1 MKRSPSAPTERCR
14 VHTLVTNADIF
25 LGSITRVRLSTT
37 MKSLP
42 APENLM
48 NGIFFEIFFIAALLE
63 KCRDHLA
70 AHQVG
75 VLFPRPDDVEL
86 AGRHQH
92 LGPARPP
99 VRGGRLAERA
109 GARRHT

>member
-1 MKRSPSAPTERCR
+1 MKMSPSAPTERCR

-37 MKSLP
+37 MTSLP
-42 APENLM
+42 AAENLM
-48 NGIFFEIFFIAALLE
+48 NGIFFEIFFIAALVE

-75 VLFPRPDDVEL
+75 VLFPRPADLEHAAL
-86 AGRHQH
+86 HPHLCHAG
-92 LGPARPP
+92 PRP
-99 VRGGRLAERA
+99 RA
-109 GARRHT
+109 

>member
-1 MKRSPSAPTERCR
+1 MKTRPSAPTERCR
-14 VHTLVTNADIF
+14 VHTLATNAGIF

-42 APENLM
+42 APDNFM
-48 NGIFFEIFFIAALLE
+48 NGIFFGAFFIDALVE

-75 VLFPRPDDVEL
+75 VLFPRPDNVEL
-86 AGRHQH
+86 AVLHQH
-92 LGPARPP
+92 LGHAWPR
-99 VRGGRLAERA
+99 VIV
-109 GARRHT
+109 

>member
-1 MKRSPSAPTERCR
+1 MKMSPSAPTERCR
-14 VHTLVTNADIF
+14 VHTRVTNADIF

-48 NGIFFEIFFIAALLE
+48 NGIFFGAFFIAALVE

-86 AGRHQH
+86 GVLHQH
-92 LGPARPP
+92 LGHAGPRVI
-99 VRGGRLAERA
+99 VRQIGRASCRERV
-109 GARRHT
+109 